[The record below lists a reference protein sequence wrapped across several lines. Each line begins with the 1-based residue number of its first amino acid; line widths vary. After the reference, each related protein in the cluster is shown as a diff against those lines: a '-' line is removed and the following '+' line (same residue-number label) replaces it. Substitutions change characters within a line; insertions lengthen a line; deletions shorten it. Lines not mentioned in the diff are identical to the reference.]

1 MEEYGIWKKNTP
13 FLYDLVVS
21 HALEWPSLTVQ
32 WLPDAPSGSA
42 IPLRRLIFATH
53 TAEDEPNYL
62 MVADVV
68 VPLEG
73 CDGRALEKEIAGTED
88 DGGANNQIRLIR
100 RINHDGEVNR
110 ARYMPQN
117 SSIIATKTT
126 SSDIYVFD
134 YQKQPSGFTDG
145 PCSPDMVLK
154 GHKKEGFGLSW
165 SPLKEGYLL
174 SSSRDSY
181 ICLWDIGGSAQNIL
195 EAKERYE
202 SHEGDVGDVSWS
214 WRNESLFGSVGD
226 DHRLLIW
233 DWRACKPNQPQHAI
247 QAHEAEVNCLA
258 FNPFNESIL
267 ATGAADKT
275 VNLFDMR
282 KLNMPLHTFAAHT
295 DAVFLLQWSPKN
307 DHVLAS
313 GGDDGKVMVWDVNRI
328 GDEQDPEDAEDGP
341 PELLFIHGGHTEK
354 VSDFSWSLN
363 DDWLMSSVAEDN
375 TLQIWQMAKNIYTED
390 DSEQNDV
397 YL

>member
-32 WLPDAPSGSA
+32 WLPDSSSGA
-42 IPLRRLIFATH
+42 AVPLRRLIFATH

-68 VPLEG
+68 LPLEG
-73 CDGRALEKEIAGTED
+73 CDSRTFEEMIAGVGEH
-88 DGGANNQIRLIR
+88 GAANDQIRLIR

-126 SSDIYVFD
+126 SSDIYIFD
-134 YQKQPSGFTDG
+134 YEKQPPEFTNG
-145 PCSPDMVLK
+145 VCSPDMVLK

-181 ICLWDIGGSAQNIL
+181 ICLWDICGSAQSTLN
-195 EAKERYE
+195 AKEKYE
-202 SHEGDVGDVSWS
+202 AHEGDIGDVSWS

-226 DHRLLIW
+226 DHKLLVW
-233 DWRACKPNQPQHAI
+233 DLRACKSSQPQHAI
-247 QAHEAEVNCLA
+247 EAHEAEVNCLA

-275 VNLFDMR
+275 VNLFDLR
-282 KLNMPLHTFAAHT
+282 KLCTPLHTFAAHT
-295 DAVFLLQWSPKN
+295 DAVFLLEWSPKN

-313 GGDDGKVMVWDVNRI
+313 GGDDGKVMVWDLTRI

-354 VSDFSWSLN
+354 ISDFSWSLN
-363 DDWLMSSVAEDN
+363 DDWLISSVAEDN
-375 TLQIWQMAKNIYTED
+375 TLQIWQMAKNIYNED
-390 DSEQNDV
+390 DSEQ
-397 YL
+397 